1 MAKKKTKKGSK
12 KKLAA
17 RTKQTAKKVKKS
29 TKRKLS
35 AKNQPRIPKPREV
48 NVAKMDAQL
57 KRLKERKLVPRN
69 ATSLIGVTLVRE
81 YHGKKYVVRAT
92 KTGWLVKNS
101 GKRYAGLFGAAA
113 SIAGAPRNPYVFFS
127 KSLKNAEIN

>member
-1 MAKKKTKKGSK
+1 VAKKKTIKKSKAKKAKVSAKSK
-12 KKLAA
+12 K
-17 RTKQTAKKVKKS
+17 TA
-29 TKRKLS
+29 
-35 AKNQPRIPKPREV
+35 QPRIPKPREV

-57 KRLKERKLVPRN
+57 KRLKERKLVPRS

-81 YHGKKYVVRAT
+81 YHGKKYVVRGT